1 MHESPSSSPWL
12 DLTVITDL
20 TPTETRNVHSDALY
34 IDSSNNLFQ
43 RDTDNIVDPG
53 QQANSADS
61 QVKIKHAKR

>member
-34 IDSSNNLFQ
+34 IDSSNKEFQ
-43 RDTDNIVDPG
+43 RDTDNIVDTR
-53 QQANSADS
+53 QQTNSADS
-61 QVKIKHAKR
+61 QVKNKHAKR